1 MTPLALP
8 PPPRT
13 IDHMSE
19 TIATFMDSL
28 TAEETQEFADE
39 LERRRVK
46 IDALRARALAR
57 LSHLKEAVK
66 PQP

>member
-1 MTPLALP
+1 
-8 PPPRT
+8 
-13 IDHMSE
+13 MSE
-19 TIATFMDSL
+19 TIAAFMDSL

-57 LSHLKEAVK
+57 LSHLKEAVTT
-66 PQP
+66 PS

>member
-1 MTPLALP
+1 
-8 PPPRT
+8 
-13 IDHMSE
+13 MSE

>member
-1 MTPLALP
+1 
-8 PPPRT
+8 
-13 IDHMSE
+13 MSE
-19 TIATFMDSL
+19 TLTAFMDSL

-39 LERRRVK
+39 LERRRAK

-57 LSHLKEAVK
+57 LSHLKEMQ